1 MVSIEITKM
10 RFERRPHHMK
20 GGHGHGHA
28 HDGGVILRKKLHLYG
43 PPP

>member
-1 MVSIEITKM
+1 MVSIEITKT

-28 HDGGVILRKKLHLYG
+28 HDGGVI
-43 PPP
+43 